1 MRFIGKI
8 FPQLNEALIDLR
20 ENEDIRN
27 GCKFRPKEEWGESK
41 IDFQMLKKLMR
52 DFVETVYFQTN
63 PEDQEE
69 SQEIKIAEITR
80 KTLDHLFDISRKT
93 GKVISSKVFEKE
105 TLLFEG
111 IANPNSKKHVFAK
124 VVNGELVIGFS
135 EKEKED

>member
-1 MRFIGKI
+1 MRFIGKT
-8 FPQLNEALIDLR
+8 FPQLNEALIGLR

-41 IDFQMLKKLMR
+41 VDFQMLKKLMR

-69 SQEIKIAEITR
+69 SQEIKTLKITR
-80 KTLDHLFDISRKT
+80 KILDHLFSICRET
-93 GKVISSKVFEKE
+93 GKVISPKVFKKE

-111 IANPNSKKHVFAK
+111 IANPNSEKCVFAK
-124 VVNGELVIGFS
+124 IENSKLVVGFS
-135 EKEKED
+135 EKTKKD